1 MAPLGRRNGEQ
12 VGPPLPATFSAVF
25 DDNGVTWMVL
35 SEPDGSLVV
44 CPLPPVEAEPAANPD
59 AD

>member
-1 MAPLGRRNGEQ
+1 M
-12 VGPPLPATFSAVF
+12 
-25 DDNGVTWMVL
+25 TWMVL

-59 AD
+59 AN